1 VLNPFGTF
9 LNVIYIELM
18 RDHKF
23 FYDIAPSSRIALS
36 NLIKHIMKTILLK
49 KKEEIMTFMLKI

>member
-1 VLNPFGTF
+1 MGVQVPSPAPELNPFGTF

-23 FYDIAPSSRIALS
+23 FCDIAPSSRKDGVFYVEYY
-36 NLIKHIMKTILLK
+36 N
-49 KKEEIMTFMLKI
+49 